1 MVQFLFAGLI
11 RITRPGPLQSS
22 MSWPS
27 TSRLAFSIA
36 SASSAHVSGS
46 NPTKCPSTPT
56 VYARYSAIRVYSKGR
71 SSPVRSLA
79 TSGDRNGSSP
89 SQPRHWSLRP
99 PVFQSV
105 FQSRN
110 RMGLRQF
117 GQIGGGVFLR
127 MTLTLDQ
134 ARAQNSLSPIKCR
147 GPGGDEQ
154 SVKEDCTIVCPV
166 PDPVGHMS
174 NRVSNIASL
183 KAGTRN
189 AAKLNNAGGVG
200 IDPDIAIP
208 RQLSVCGGRKVG
220 SRADSTNDRI

>member
-1 MVQFLFAGLI
+1 MKEAASVGVRNLSLAVAGSAFNGIDFAGLI

-27 TSRLAFSIA
+27 TSRLPFSIA

-89 SQPRHWSLRP
+89 SQPRHWNLRP

-117 GQIGGGVFLR
+117 GQIGGGAFLR

-134 ARAQNSLSPIKCR
+134 ARAQNSLSPI
-147 GPGGDEQ
+147 
-154 SVKEDCTIVCPV
+154 
-166 PDPVGHMS
+166 
-174 NRVSNIASL
+174 
-183 KAGTRN
+183 N
-189 AAKLNNAGGVG
+189 AEVRAVMN
-200 IDPDIAIP
+200 
-208 RQLSVCGGRKVG
+208 KV
-220 SRADSTNDRI
+220 

>member
-1 MVQFLFAGLI
+1 MFVAFRTLGRTATGMVQFLFAGLI

-56 VYARYSAIRVYSKGR
+56 VYARYSAIRVYSKRR

-89 SQPRHWSLRP
+89 SQPRHWNLRP
-99 PVFQSV
+99 PV

-117 GQIGGGVFLR
+117 GQIGGGVFLG

-134 ARAQNSLSPIKCR
+134 ARAQNSLSPI
-147 GPGGDEQ
+147 
-154 SVKEDCTIVCPV
+154 
-166 PDPVGHMS
+166 
-174 NRVSNIASL
+174 
-183 KAGTRN
+183 N
-189 AAKLNNAGGVG
+189 AEVRAVMK
-200 IDPDIAIP
+200 
-208 RQLSVCGGRKVG
+208 KV
-220 SRADSTNDRI
+220 